1 MDDLISVIENNTT
14 PVTFINI
21 KDAIETLDN
30 LNVIDHLIDLESILN
45 QYFSGIITNIE
56 LVDEV
61 RKNLINTITSVCK
74 EFGLVLVSD
83 VGLADLVDIIQ
94 PLSELEFFD
103 DFNWFIKIL
112 NSDSENR
119 CKLISL
125 LCNIKSMSYEHMYY
139 ENIESVSPALFTRLS
154 EIMFRSNDDDVNLVN
169 GDKEKLLLLGNYR
182 DVLVKYLEFN
192 NRYKE
197 VTIKDYVVE
206 NIVRL
211 GIPLGLKIGNYIFD
225 DLILSEYLSSE
236 NFSISTL
243 LNSKNPLTI
252 AINIIGIAIISDSES
267 KSYRDIINDVIE
279 DIVHDSLL
287 LVKTQVE
294 ISELINRFNKH
305 VEVTNNVKA

>member
-169 GDKEKLLLLGNYR
+169 DDKEKLLLLGNYR

-305 VEVTNNVKA
+305 VEVINNVKA